1 MSFQTELA
9 DLFRRDLTRLT
20 QELELFPG
28 DAYAWKIL
36 PGVKN
41 SAGNLTL
48 HLEGNLRHYI
58 GNHLAGIEYQRDRD
72 WEFSTQGMPVS
83 GLIARVE
90 PLKQLIPGILAGL
103 PEIGRAHV

>member
-28 DAYAWKIL
+28 DAYVWKTL

-41 SAGNLTL
+41 
-48 HLEGNLRHYI
+48 
-58 GNHLAGIEYQRDRD
+58 
-72 WEFSTQGMPVS
+72 
-83 GLIARVE
+83 
-90 PLKQLIPGILAGL
+90 
-103 PEIGRAHV
+103 